1 MKEPVYKALF
11 LYAIISYFLISDFRT
26 RIPMIQD
33 CFPELQAA
41 SGPDPAGEDK
51 KNRTN
56 FREHLFYFYRYV
68 TIRQTEYLRQKGW
81 NRNLRFL

>member
-51 KNRTN
+51 KIEQIFGNTC
-56 FREHLFYFYRYV
+56 FISTGML
-68 TIRQTEYLRQKGW
+68 Q
-81 NRNLRFL
+81 